1 MSSIFLYLCTDEKPK
16 LKNRTFTIYLLMKK
30 IKLLFLTSFLLIS
43 CGTFKH
49 LTPEEIKAMTT
60 TYINENYDLVFSS
73 AVSLV
78 QSQGFLITDADK
90 TTGFIIASRQ
100 EDNDLAIVSKILFGS
115 ATESST
121 AQASFFIQK
130 LRDDL
135 TEVKLTLYQG
145 DVSSDLIGESQTESK
160 TVTNSIVTKP
170 KVYQNWF
177 AALEKEVE
185 NRKAMMQQSSVN

>member
-1 MSSIFLYLCTDEKPK
+1 MPIKRPGSSSHPDRKTIISPLS
-16 LKNRTFTIYLLMKK
+16 LK
-30 IKLLFLTSFLLIS
+30 SF
-43 CGTFKH
+43 
-49 LTPEEIKAMTT
+49 
-60 TYINENYDLVFSS
+60 
-73 AVSLV
+73 
-78 QSQGFLITDADK
+78 
-90 TTGFIIASRQ
+90 
-100 EDNDLAIVSKILFGS
+100 FGS

-145 DVSSDLIGESQTESK
+145 YVSSDLIGESQTETK

-177 AALEKEVE
+177 TALEKEVE
-185 NRKAMMQQSSVN
+185 SRKAMMQQSSDN

>member
-1 MSSIFLYLCTDEKPK
+1 
-16 LKNRTFTIYLLMKK
+16 MKK
-30 IKLLFLTSFLLIS
+30 ITLLFLTSFLLIS
-43 CGTFKH
+43 CGTFKR

-60 TYINENYDLVFSS
+60 THINENYDLVFSS
-73 AVSLV
+73 TVSLV

-100 EDNDLAIVSKILFGS
+100 EDDNLAIVSKILFGS

-145 DVSSDLIGESQTESK
+145 YVSSDLIGESQTE
-160 TVTNSIVTKP
+160 TKNRHQQHCNKAESLP
-170 KVYQNWF
+170 KLVHRI
-177 AALEKEVE
+177 
-185 NRKAMMQQSSVN
+185 RKRSPH

>member
-1 MSSIFLYLCTDEKPK
+1 
-16 LKNRTFTIYLLMKK
+16 MKK

-145 DVSSDLIGESQTESK
+145 NVSSDLIGESQTESK